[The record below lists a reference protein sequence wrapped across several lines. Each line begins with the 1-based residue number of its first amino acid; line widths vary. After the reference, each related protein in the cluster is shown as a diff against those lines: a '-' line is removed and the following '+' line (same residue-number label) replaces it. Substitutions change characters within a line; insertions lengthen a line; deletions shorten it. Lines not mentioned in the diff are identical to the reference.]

1 MLSNIIYFEYF
12 SIYLY
17 ICIKNDYIILIY
29 ITKFINQGKTEN
41 ITSYYLTKMY
51 LFSLIFLYNVS
62 YLK

>member
-12 SIYLY
+12 SIYL
-17 ICIKNDYIILIY
+17 CIKNDYIIFIY

>member
-1 MLSNIIYFEYF
+1 MLSYIIYFEYF
-12 SIYLY
+12 SIYL
-17 ICIKNDYIILIY
+17 CIKNDYIIFIY